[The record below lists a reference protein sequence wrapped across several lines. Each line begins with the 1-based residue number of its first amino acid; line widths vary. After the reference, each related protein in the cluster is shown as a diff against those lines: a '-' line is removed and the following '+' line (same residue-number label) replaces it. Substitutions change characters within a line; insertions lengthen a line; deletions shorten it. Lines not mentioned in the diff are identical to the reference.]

1 MSQIE
6 TPPPVVAIPADK
18 PKGPPS
24 SVLAPLKHPIFRAVW
39 FASMGSNFGGMI
51 QSVGAAWLMA
61 SIAKE
66 ADTVALIQASVT
78 APIMLFSLMAG
89 ALADTLDR
97 RKIMLTAQS
106 FMLVASVALAAVTWG
121 GVVTP
126 WLLILFTFLIG
137 CGSAF
142 NGPAWQ
148 ASVGEMVP
156 RSDLPSAVAL
166 NSMGFNI
173 ARSVGPAVGGAI
185 VAAVGAAFAFALNAL
200 SYIGL
205 IFVLARWRPTRPP
218 QMLPAEP
225 LATAMGSGIRYV
237 SMSPHLRVIM
247 LRSAIFGFAAVAVQA
262 LMPLIARD
270 HVTSGPLGYGLLL
283 GAYGVGAVC
292 GAVSSDKLRQ
302 RFSIEGVV
310 RCACLFFAAAT
321 LLAAFS
327 PYLLLT
333 MAGFLFAGAGWV
345 LALSTFNTSVQM
357 SAPRWVVARS
367 LSLYQMSAFG
377 GMALGSWCW
386 GLVAEFHGIPI
397 ALCAAAAVLLTNLT
411 LGFWLPLPQL
421 AGLKLDPLN
430 RFKEPEIALHIEPRS
445 GPVVITIE
453 YRIREEDL
461 VTFLRVMAE
470 RRRIRKRD
478 GARNWTLLRDLNDPE
493 IWIERYHTPT
503 WLDYIRHNNRI
514 TEGDATIS
522 EELRLLHKGAETPR
536 VHRMIERQTDA
547 ITTAQPAAVQDFHE
561 PLTDPHRST

>member
-1 MSQIE
+1 VI
-6 TPPPVVAIPADK
+6 PPSADK
-18 PKGPPS
+18 PKS
-24 SVLAPLKHPIFRAVW
+24 SGSLLAPLKHPVFRNVW
-39 FASMGSNFGGMI
+39 FASMASNFGGMI

-78 APIMLFSLMAG
+78 APIMLFSLIAG

-97 RKIMLTAQS
+97 RRMMLAAQG
-106 FMLVASVALAAVTWG
+106 FMLAASVGLAVCTFTG
-121 GVVTP
+121 QITP

-173 ARSVGPAVGGAI
+173 ARSLGPAVGGAI
-185 VAAVGAAFAFALNAL
+185 VAAIGAAFAFVLNAV

-205 IFVLARWRPTRPP
+205 IFVLARWKPSRPP

-237 SMSPHLRVIM
+237 WMSPHLRVVM
-247 LRSAIFGFAAVAVQA
+247 LRATIFGFAAVAVQA
-262 LMPLIARD
+262 LMPIIARD
-270 HVTSGPLGYGLLL
+270 HVAGGPLGYGLLL
-283 GAYGVGAVC
+283 GAFGVGAVG
-292 GAVSSDKLRQ
+292 GAFSSSKLRS
-302 RFSIEGVV
+302 RLSTEGVV
-310 RCACLFFAAAT
+310 RCACLSFAFAAAV
-321 LLAAFS
+321 AAFS
-327 PYLLLT
+327 PYLWMT

-345 LALSTFNTSVQM
+345 LALSTFNTSVQL
-357 SAPRWVVARS
+357 SAPRWVVARA

-386 GLVAEFHGIPI
+386 GLATESYGMPV
-397 ALCAAAAVLLTNLT
+397 ALCGAAALLLINLG
-411 LGFWLPLPQL
+411 LGFRLPLPQFS
-421 AGLKLDPLN
+421 GLKLDPLN
-430 RFKEPEIALHIEPRS
+430 RFKEPEIAVHIEPRS

-453 YRIREEDL
+453 YRIREEDI
-461 VTFLRVMAE
+461 VAFLRAMAE
-470 RRRIRKRD
+470 RRRVRKRD
-478 GARNWTLLRDLNDPE
+478 GARHWTLLRDLNDPE
-493 IWIERYHTPT
+493 VWIERYHTPT
-503 WLDYIRHNNRI
+503 WLDYIRHNSRI
-514 TEGDATIS
+514 TQADATIS
-522 EELRLLHKGAETPR
+522 EQIRLLHQGPETPK

-547 ITTAQPAAVQDFHE
+547 ITTAEPRAPQDFHE
-561 PLTDPHRST
+561 PLTDAHRST

>member
-1 MSQIE
+1 MVS
-6 TPPPVVAIPADK
+6 PSADK
-18 PKGPPS
+18 PKAAPGN
-24 SVLAPLKHPIFRAVW
+24 VLTPLKHPVFRNVW
-39 FASMGSNFGGMI
+39 FASMASNFGGMI

-66 ADTVALIQASVT
+66 ADTVALIQAAVT

-97 RKIMLTAQS
+97 RKMMLTAQS
-106 FMLVASVALAAVTWG
+106 FMLVASVSLAICAWG
-121 GVVTP
+121 GVITP

-156 RSDLPSAVAL
+156 RSDLPNAVAL

-173 ARSVGPAVGGAI
+173 ARSVGPAVGGAL
-185 VAAVGAAFAFALNAL
+185 VAVIGAAFAFALNAL

-205 IFVLARWRPTRPP
+205 IVVLARWKPNRPP
-218 QMLPAEP
+218 QLLPAEP

-237 SMSPHLRVIM
+237 SMSPHLRIVM
-247 LRSAIFGFAAVAVQA
+247 LRSALFGFAAIAVQA

-283 GAYGVGAVC
+283 GAYGVGAVG
-292 GAVSSDKLRQ
+292 GAVSSAKLRQ
-302 RFSIEGVV
+302 RFSIEAVV
-310 RCACLFFAAAT
+310 RCACLFFAAAS

-377 GMALGSWCW
+377 GMALGAWCW
-386 GLVAEFHGIPI
+386 GVAAEGYGIPA
-397 ALCAAAAVLLTNLT
+397 ALCGAAALLLINLA
-411 LGFWLPLPQL
+411 LGFRLPLPQFS
-421 AGLKLDPLN
+421 GLKLDPLN
-430 RFKEPEIALHIEPRS
+430 RFKEPEIAVHIEPRS

-453 YRIREEDL
+453 YRIRTED
-461 VTFLRVMAE
+461 VVAFLRVMAE

-478 GARNWTLLRDLNDPE
+478 GARHWTLLRDLNDPE

-503 WLDYIRHNNRI
+503 WLDYIRHNSRI

-522 EELRLLHKGAETPR
+522 EKLRLLHKGPETPK

-547 ITTAQPAAVQDFHE
+547 ITTAEPAAAQDFHE